1 MKLSKLK
8 YGKNN
13 PRKISA
19 EALEQLK
26 KSITD
31 FPGMLELRPL
41 IFDPVT
47 FEVLGGNQRLKALK
61 ELGYTEVPEMWVK
74 SADNLTEEEKKRF
87 VLYGWYEGEA
97 HNWYSDR
104 KQTTILEFDRP
115 QRNGEHP
122 TMKPIKLIEY
132 LINNSSKTND
142 LIGDGFLGSGTTMV
156 AAHQLNR
163 KCYGMELDPKYCQV
177 IIERMIKLDNT
188 LTVKINGK
196 QYHPY

>member
-74 SADNLTEEEKKRF
+74 SADNGYRQSTCRNVENKR
-87 VLYGWYEGEA
+87 
-97 HNWYSDR
+97 
-104 KQTTILEFDRP
+104 K
-115 QRNGEHP
+115 
-122 TMKPIKLIEY
+122 
-132 LINNSSKTND
+132 
-142 LIGDGFLGSGTTMV
+142 
-156 AAHQLNR
+156 
-163 KCYGMELDPKYCQV
+163 
-177 IIERMIKLDNT
+177 
-188 LTVKINGK
+188 
-196 QYHPY
+196 

>member
-19 EALEQLK
+19 EALEQIK

-47 FEVLGGNQRLKALK
+47 FEVL
-61 ELGYTEVPEMWVK
+61 
-74 SADNLTEEEKKRF
+74 
-87 VLYGWYEGEA
+87 
-97 HNWYSDR
+97 
-104 KQTTILEFDRP
+104 
-115 QRNGEHP
+115 
-122 TMKPIKLIEY
+122 
-132 LINNSSKTND
+132 
-142 LIGDGFLGSGTTMV
+142 
-156 AAHQLNR
+156 
-163 KCYGMELDPKYCQV
+163 QV